1 MTKPKAI
8 ITGITGQTGSYL
20 AEFLLSKG
28 YEVHGIVRRTS
39 NPNTSRIDDILDL
52 VTLHPADLLDLSSI
66 IRVLEAVE
74 PDEVYNL
81 AAQSFVKVSW
91 DCPIQTA
98 EVTGLGCLRV
108 LEAIRLVNH
117 RIKFYQA
124 SSSELYGQVVE
135 TPQRESTPFYPRS
148 PYGVAKLFAH
158 WSTINY
164 RESYDMFA
172 CCGIIFNHESPRR
185 GHEFVTRKITH
196 TAARINYNQATE
208 LRLGNLDTKRDWS
221 HAADMAEAM
230 WMMLQH
236 HEAKDF
242 VFASGETH
250 TVREF
255 VELAFGRMGMDY
267 QKYVKIDPKFFRP
280 AEVEILLGDAS
291 LAHEELGW
299 KPKISFEQLV
309 HDMVDADMRL
319 IGNTFV

>member
-1 MTKPKAI
+1 
-8 ITGITGQTGSYL
+8 
-20 AEFLLSKG
+20 
-28 YEVHGIVRRTS
+28 
-39 NPNTSRIDDILDL
+39 
-52 VTLHPADLLDLSSI
+52 
-66 IRVLEAVE
+66 
-74 PDEVYNL
+74 
-81 AAQSFVKVSW
+81 
-91 DCPIQTA
+91 
-98 EVTGLGCLRV
+98 
-108 LEAIRLVNH
+108 
-117 RIKFYQA
+117 
-124 SSSELYGQVVE
+124 
-135 TPQRESTPFYPRS
+135 
-148 PYGVAKLFAH
+148 
-158 WSTINY
+158 
-164 RESYDMFA
+164 MFA

-208 LRLGNLDTKRDWS
+208 LRLGNLDAKRDWS

-291 LAHEELGW
+291 LAYEELGW

>member
-1 MTKPKAI
+1 MTKKKAL

-20 AEFLLSKG
+20 AELLLSKG
-28 YEVHGIVRRTS
+28 YEVHGVVRRTS
-39 NPNTSRIDDILDL
+39 SPNLDRISDIVDL

-66 IRVLEAVE
+66 IRVLEEVE

-98 EVTGLGCLRV
+98 EVTGLGCLRM
-108 LEAIRLVNH
+108 LEAIRLVNS
-117 RIKFYQA
+117 RIRFYQA
-124 SSSELYGQVVE
+124 SSSELFGQVVE

-148 PYGVAKLFAH
+148 PYGVAKAFAH
-158 WSTINY
+158 YSTINY

-185 GHEFVTRKITH
+185 GLEFVTRKITH
-196 TAARINYNQATE
+196 TAARINYKQAAE
-208 LRLGNLDTKRDWS
+208 LRLGNLDAKRDWS

-236 HEAKDF
+236 REPKDF

-255 VELAFGRMGMDY
+255 VELAFARMGMDY

-299 KPKISFEQLV
+299 QPKISFEQLV